1 MSKRFEKPEDIIREE
16 KAVRLFVDDSDRFV
30 CEKLSPNEIDFLIWD
45 VQSPNEPICALEIK
59 GVKKVPSVDSEHT
72 PIVAIKK
79 LTELQKY
86 INEKKI
92 SRVFIAWAYGD
103 GIKYSEIRDLDGDI
117 YWGGQ
122 KIPRQGSTNDHELMF
137 KASRTQFKIKRYG

>member
-1 MSKRFEKPEDIIREE
+1 MSKRFEKHEDIIREE
-16 KAVRLFVDDSDRFV
+16 KAVRLFVDNSDRFV

-45 VQSPNEPICALEIK
+45 VQNPNNPLCAIEIK

-92 SRVFIAWAYGD
+92 VRVFIAWAYHD
-103 GIKYSEIRDLDGDI
+103 GIKYVELRDLDGDI

-122 KIPRQGSTNDHELMF
+122 KIPRDGSVNDHELMF